1 MTDKKPRK
9 ISNWILF
16 LKKHM
21 SGKKFKSRADVNT
34 YMRQL
39 SVEFKKG
46 K

>member
-1 MTDKKPRK
+1 MSEKKQRK
-9 ISNWILF
+9 LSGWTLF

-21 SGKKFKSRADVNT
+21 SGKKFKSRAEVNA
-34 YMRQL
+34 YMKQL